1 MTKDPE
7 SADLYFPPVNS
18 DSWENLTPASQG
30 WDEAALNELYN
41 YLEEQ
46 NSRAFIVL
54 KDGKIVVEKY
64 WGQNL
69 LGNADFT
76 SNTPW
81 YWASA
86 GKTLTAFLTGI
97 AQQEGLLNIGDKTSK
112 YLGEGWTSAPAEKED
127 LITIRH
133 QLTMTTGL
141 DYEVDDLDCTDPSCL
156 LYKADAGTQWFYRNA
171 AYTLIEQVISNA
183 MLRVKATIISQT
195 SGWSRQLV

>member
-1 MTKDPE
+1 M
-7 SADLYFPPVNS
+7 LYEVI
-18 DSWENLTPASQG
+18 T
-30 WDEAALNELYN
+30 
-41 YLEEQ
+41 
-46 NSRAFIVL
+46 
-54 KDGKIVVEKY
+54 
-64 WGQNL
+64 NL

-183 MLRVKATIISQT
+183 SGESYNNFTNERVEQT
-195 SGWSRQLV
+195 TGMSGTWIQTGENNVS